1 MAGSDNT
8 HLCMKVLYIDPQSI
22 YNLAQYD
29 CNLLSNINAEIT
41 YCCNVKYDAKILDKV
56 NYEYVFRYSKY
67 SLRVLKALSYV
78 ISIFKIMLIVRKVR
92 PDVIHIQWWRLWFI
106 DYAVLSYFRK
116 YSGSVVFTAHN
127 VMPHD
132 SGIAY
137 KKRCTKYYNKVDKLI
152 VHVERT
158 KEQLV
163 KEFAIPPEK
172 IFVVPHGLLR
182 ANVDHTLVTK
192 YHMELENKWKVQN
205 RIVFSCIGYQSHYKG
220 TDIIK
225 SILENSSL
233 LQNNPKVLFIV
244 AGKGN
249 IFTPETMRSYNNLLV
264 MNNFIPTEQLE
275 AIMNIT
281 NVQLLP
287 YRVISQSG
295 VLLSTIEK
303 EIPYIATDVGGLL
316 DPIHIAPIGWSIP
329 LNSVEA
335 FSSLLEFLV
344 QNPEEILRKRNNR
357 IGWESVKQ
365 YYDWEDIGKKTME
378 CYMHVL

>member
-1 MAGSDNT
+1 
-8 HLCMKVLYIDPQSI
+8 MKVLYIDPQSI

-29 CNLLSNINAEIT
+29 YNLLNNVKAEIT

-56 NYEYVFRYSKY
+56 NYKYVFGYSEY
-67 SLRVLKALSYV
+67 SLQALKALSYI
-78 ISIFKIMLIVRKVR
+78 ISIFKIMLIVCKVR

-106 DYAVLSYFRK
+106 DYIVLSYFKK
-116 YSGSVVFTAHN
+116 YCGSIVFTVHN
-127 VMPHD
+127 VIPHD
-132 SGIAY
+132 SGTAY

-158 KEQLV
+158 KEQLIN
-163 KEFAIPPEK
+163 EFSILPEK
-172 IFVVPHGLLR
+172 IYVVPHGLLS
-182 ANVDHTLVTK
+182 ANVDRTLVDK
-192 YHMELENKWKVQN
+192 YYMELENKWNVQN
-205 RIVFSCIGYQSHYKG
+205 RVVFSCIGYQNHYKG
-220 TDIIK
+220 TDIVK
-225 SILENSSL
+225 SILENNPF
-233 LQNNPKVLFIV
+233 LQNNSKVLFIV
-244 AGKGN
+244 VGKGN
-249 IFTPETMRSYNNLLV
+249 VFTSETMCLYNNLLV
-264 MNNFIPTEQLE
+264 INRFIPTEQLE
-275 AIMNIT
+275 AIMDAT
-281 NVQLLP
+281 DVQLLP

-329 LNSVEA
+329 MNSAEV

-344 QNPEEILRKRNNR
+344 QHPEEILCKKNNR

-365 YYDWEDIGKKTME
+365 YYDWENIGRKTME